1 MFGAK
6 AETETV
12 VIGAVAGPGDSNF
25 ALRLGY
31 RRPASASTSGQVI
44 LAFRDGA
51 DSDSALKAIAAAGFL
66 GRGPNPWQNVTGAAY
81 RGVYD
86 LADPDSSVFVIST
99 GQSGHPLSR
108 HYDDMAELWRRGE
121 YVGMSLD
128 PGLARAG
135 ASGITHL
142 RPAPE

>member
-1 MFGAK
+1 MCIRDSFGPDLASWRWGDLHR
-6 AETETV
+6 ARHV
-12 VIGAVAGPGDSNF
+12 HPG
-25 ALRLGY
+25 LGDMRGVSY
-31 RRPASASTSGQVI
+31 IVNLIQPTSG
-44 LAFRDGA
+44 
-51 DSDSALKAIAAAGFL
+51 SDTTIAAAGFL